1 MTSHANVTQQNAA
14 SAALPIPIWTAAI
27 FAGAMLVALS
37 LYEYVALDWHPA
49 REEPALYTVYHWMR
63 MAISV
68 ALAAMLARA
77 IAAQPALDDTPPL
90 TDGERRLGTVSLALA
105 IGAITLLAANRPLFH
120 AMAAEDL
127 ALEWASALLI
137 FTGGLLFLAAAADGW
152 KTGRN
157 RIDLL
162 LMLGFGGLFLLI
174 AMEEISWGQR
184 VIGFATPEAM
194 AEANWQDEFNFHNL
208 QTDISELGY
217 YAGASIL
224 LIVLPLVRDAMPNW
238 APIRRFTAFIP
249 GRMVALVSAPMLFLS
264 YGHWNLLPIQWLAFF
279 GMMAMAIFAQS
290 AWRRG
295 ERDEAMLFATM
306 GAAVAIGQLA
316 VLTFGPS
323 MIEIFDATEYRE
335 FFIALGLAC
344 FAWQFHRAQKSAPA
358 NVET

>member
-1 MTSHANVTQQNAA
+1 MTSHTHIAHDRALGAT
-14 SAALPIPIWTAAI
+14 LPIPIWTAAI

-63 MAISV
+63 MAITL

-77 IAAQPALDDTPPL
+77 VGAQPELDDTPSL
-90 TDGERRLGTVSLALA
+90 TDRERQMGTVSLAMA
-105 IGAITLLAANRPLFH
+105 IGVIALLAANRPLFH

-137 FTGGLLFLAAAADGW
+137 FAGGALFLAAAANGW

-157 RIDLL
+157 RFDLL
-162 LMLGFGGLFLLI
+162 VMLGFGGLFLLI

-194 AEANWQDEFNFHNL
+194 AEANWQNEFNFHNL

-217 YAGASIL
+217 YAGAGIL

-238 APIRRFTAFIP
+238 APIRRFAAFIP
-249 GRMVALVSAPMLFLS
+249 DRMTALVSAPMLFLS

-279 GMMAMAIFAQS
+279 GIMTMVIFARS

-295 ERDEAMLFATM
+295 KRDEATLFATM

-344 FAWQFHRAQKSAPA
+344 FAWQFHRAQKTAA
-358 NVET
+358 ADA

>member
-1 MTSHANVTQQNAA
+1 MTSHADIAEENTPGT
-14 SAALPIPIWTAAI
+14 ALPIAIWTAAI

-49 REEPALYTVYHWMR
+49 REEPALYAVYHWMR
-63 MAISV
+63 MAISL
-68 ALAAMLARA
+68 ALAAILARA
-77 IAAQPALDDTPPL
+77 IGARPELDATPPL
-90 TDGERRLGTVSLALA
+90 TDRERRMGAVSLAIA
-105 IGAITLLAANRPLFH
+105 IGAIALLAANRPLFH

-137 FTGGLLFLAAAADGW
+137 FAGGLLFLAAATDGW
-152 KTGRN
+152 KSGRN
-157 RIDLL
+157 RFDLL
-162 LMLGFGGLFLLI
+162 IMLGFGGLFLLI

-184 VIGFATPEAM
+184 VIGFQTPEAM
-194 AEANWQDEFNFHNL
+194 AEANWQNEFNFHNL
-208 QTDISELGY
+208 QTDLSELGY
-217 YAGASIL
+217 YAGTGIL

-238 APIRRFTAFIP
+238 PPIRRFAAFMP
-249 GRMVALVSAPMLFLS
+249 SRMVALVSAPMLFLS

-279 GMMAMAIFAQS
+279 GIITMAIFARS

-344 FAWQFHRAQKSAPA
+344 FAWQFHRAQTTVAVTDA
-358 NVET
+358 